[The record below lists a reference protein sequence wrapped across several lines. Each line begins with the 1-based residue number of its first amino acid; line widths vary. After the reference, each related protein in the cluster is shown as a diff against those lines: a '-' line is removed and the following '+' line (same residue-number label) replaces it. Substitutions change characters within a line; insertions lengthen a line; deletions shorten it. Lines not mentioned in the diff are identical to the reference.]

1 MVGNKSFANA
11 FHQSKMGKHYIHTF
25 YMAGMAP
32 AQHHLLAIEEGYVI
46 HFSRGNGSGEPQ
58 IILEEFE
65 QVEERAFERWG
76 TSLLQ
81 VEYKHEDTANRLV
94 ARNRALLV
102 FAGFVS
108 FGDYGLMAN
117 NCEHF
122 VSWCK
127 TGKAHS
133 TQVTNFFIDAT
144 SILAS
149 IIIRN
154 PAPLMV
160 RLAQR
165 KLLLG

>member
-1 MVGNKSFANA
+1 M
-11 FHQSKMGKHYIHTF
+11 
-25 YMAGMAP
+25 
-32 AQHHLLAIEEGYVI
+32 
-46 HFSRGNGSGEPQ
+46 
-58 IILEEFE
+58 
-65 QVEERAFERWG
+65 EERAFERWG
-76 TSLLQ
+76 TYLLQ

-127 TGKAHS
+127 TGKAYS